1 MCFTLAVYLST
12 DKHVILVLFSFFIPL
27 LSLQIKKKSIYL
39 SVSLLLLTETLL
51 TMYTNI
57 SPYCPHPYQYL
68 MASQSI
74 STFPVFH
81 GAVENFHARLLEV
94 PPLFILTCEQIK
106 FHNLRSNHS
115 SVSVSTEVIR
125 IFMEYFSRIMLH
137 PQNTNSAQV
146 VCLSVSCSLKFMS
159 TVS

>member
-1 MCFTLAVYLST
+1 
-12 DKHVILVLFSFFIPL
+12 
-27 LSLQIKKKSIYL
+27 
-39 SVSLLLLTETLL
+39 
-51 TMYTNI
+51 
-57 SPYCPHPYQYL
+57 

-159 TVS
+159 TVSWLFWQASVFLQSLCFPEESHQRPWCLYLINGLENWVKK